1 LPWLA
6 LIFTVLNTAV
16 LVIRIRTE
24 ARALS
29 ATGGQPARA
38 AS

>member
-1 LPWLA
+1 VLA
-6 LIFTVLNTAV
+6 LIFTVLNAAV

-29 ATGGQPARA
+29 AVSGELARTV
-38 AS
+38 S